1 MDLRHWLKKL
11 RPQQQAQPLVSQT
24 LPNGTR
30 IPSVTEEV
38 KEVQKKKNLFG

>member
-11 RPQQQAQPLVSQT
+11 KPQQQAQPLVSQN
-24 LPNGTR
+24 LPNGSR

-38 KEVQKKKNLFG
+38 QATKKKQSLMG